1 MDGSV
6 LRVRVGVDLD
16 GGSCAGAA
24 RVSELEVPL
33 IMAMEAQ
40 QQRAQGY
47 WCRNRVRIVRG

>member
-1 MDGSV
+1 M

-33 IMAMEAQ
+33 IMAMEAH